1 MPALEPRGRYPTS
14 QHGAAAEPVVPGAQ
28 HQRRAEHKAPRPRQD
43 LAGREPGSSSA
54 PTNLTVFKRCGT
66 DRCRGWPVSR
76 LIDAVYRAA
85 SSSSR
90 IPHARSPT
98 ASVATLRPTPPG
110 DRRPQRTPASF
121 CAARRQRAGRLQ
133 DPKDP
138 KDPKDPGRSRVPPSV
153 PRRWLRYPGGPS
165 SFSHAHCSHVRSL
178 WGVGPRPNE
187 LHTPDGESLLELTLS
202 PPRPGKRHLA
212 LGQPG
217 TCFCFR
223 L

>member
-28 HQRRAEHKAPRPRQD
+28 HQRRGGAQSAAAASD
-43 LAGREPGSSSA
+43 LVGREPGSRGA

-76 LIDAVYRAA
+76 LIDAVNRAA

-90 IPHARSPT
+90 IPHVRSPT
-98 ASVATLRPTPPG
+98 ASVASPRPTPPG
-110 DRRPQRTPASF
+110 ERRPQRAPASF

-138 KDPKDPGRSRVPPSV
+138 KDPGRWRVPPSV
-153 PRRWLRYPGGPS
+153 PRRWLRYPGGRS
-165 SFSHAHCSHVRSL
+165 SFSHAHCRHVRSL
-178 WGVGPRPNE
+178 RGVGPRPNE

-202 PPRPGKRHLA
+202 PSRPGKRHLA
-212 LGQPG
+212 LGQAG